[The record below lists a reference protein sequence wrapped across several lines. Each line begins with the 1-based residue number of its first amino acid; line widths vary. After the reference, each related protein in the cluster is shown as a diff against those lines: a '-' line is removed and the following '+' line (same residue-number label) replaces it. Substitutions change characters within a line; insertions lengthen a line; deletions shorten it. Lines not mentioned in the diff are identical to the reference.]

1 MSGWNVTIV
10 ITSVA
15 FCGGLSGNFK
25 GKDFLWTGTARPGT
39 TARLAGCRGMG

>member
-1 MSGWNVTIV
+1 MIV

-25 GKDFLWTGTARPGT
+25 RKVYLVDAGAKRAWSGC
-39 TARLAGCRGMG
+39 LAGDRPMG